1 MSHFTKVATKINDLA
16 ALQNALETMGLKLE
30 HHVPCRYYYGTQIRE
45 NVAKLPGYNSYDVAF
60 EKNAD
65 GTYSIDADFYNG
77 TVEQTIG
84 VSGSTLMRQYAMEKV
99 KMEARKKRYSVHDY
113 GNGKLKI
120 YDPLDRTGAF
130 LEATIDETG
139 NISFKAKGFV
149 GKKCMSFSSLED
161 AIGVTERKYTDEYHQ
176 SERRAEVELLRQ
188 KE

>member
-1 MSHFTKVATKINDLA
+1 MSHFTKVSTKINDLM
-16 ALQNALETMGLKLE
+16 ALENALEAIGLKLE
-30 HHVPCRYYYGTQIRE
+30 HNVPCRYYYGSQKRE
-45 NVAKLPGYNSYDVAF
+45 NVARLPGLNSYDIAF

-77 TVEQTIG
+77 SVEKMIG
-84 VSGSTLMRQYAMEKV
+84 ADGSRFLKRYALEKV
-99 KMEARKKRYSVHDY
+99 KIEARKKRYSVHDF

-120 YDPLDRTGAF
+120 YDPLDNTGAF
-130 LEATIDETG
+130 LEAVIDESG

-161 AIGVTERKYTDEYHQ
+161 ALGVTERKLANEYHQ
-176 SERRAEVELLRQ
+176 SERKTEVELLRQ